1 MGKITKNK
9 IFYNFFLYIMYI
21 WPHAFKDSIS
31 DAYIYMYIYIRAHF
45 SNFMVPGRW
54 NPILTPCKLK
64 VFRVKM
70 SRRNKKGNYMWV
82 PQK

>member
-9 IFYNFFLYIMYI
+9 IYLFYFLYIFMYI
-21 WPHAFKDSIS
+21 WTHTFKDSIS
-31 DAYIYMYIYIRAHF
+31 DAYIYIYIRAHF

-64 VFRVKM
+64 TFRVKM